1 MTTKHAV
8 NTTADLMKLFGWLK
22 VQQLPITVAVKDGVD
37 RSLSQNALA
46 HKWFKEIADWMGD
59 RDASSVRAHCK
70 LVHGVKML
78 VTEDEE
84 FRAKWHNMVMNR
96 FSYEEK
102 LDLMVEPFDFPV
114 TRLMSVKQMTRWMNA
129 IHDEFTA
136 QGVPLSL
143 PDDLK
148 YKQEMGD
155 RQ

>member
-1 MTTKHAV
+1 MTTKHAIT
-8 NTTADLMKLFGWLK
+8 TTADLMKLLGWLK
-22 VQQLPITVAVKDGVD
+22 MQDLPITVAVRDGVD
-37 RSLSQNALA
+37 RSMSQNALA

-70 LVHGVKML
+70 LNHGVKML

-84 FRAKWHNMVMNR
+84 FRAKWHNMVMDR

-114 TRLMSVKQMTRWMNA
+114 TRLMSVKQMSRWLDSIYA
-129 IHDEFTA
+129 EFTA

-143 PDDLK
+143 PDDRK
-148 YKQEMGD
+148 YADMGEM
-155 RQ
+155 R